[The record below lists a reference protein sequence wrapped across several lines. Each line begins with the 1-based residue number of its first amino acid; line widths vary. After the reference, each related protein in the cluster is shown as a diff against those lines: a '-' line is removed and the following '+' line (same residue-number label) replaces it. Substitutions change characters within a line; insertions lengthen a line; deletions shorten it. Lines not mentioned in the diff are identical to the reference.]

1 MFRIGAGYA
10 TAFENAAH
18 PKRRINPVSPR
29 ENVIRRTPFD
39 APGAV
44 VTATKPSPR
53 PSLLV
58 ADDSAELRRLVRA
71 AVGASYAE
79 IIEAADGR
87 GLFWSLVH
95 AYYAEPVPAP
105 RLLNLVVLADVRM
118 PVYDGLDVLEVW
130 QKFQC
135 HVPIVVITAYPD
147 ERVRTRV
154 TKLGARLLAKP
165 FSLRELRCVLDQ
177 AAAA

>member
-1 MFRIGAGYA
+1 MS
-10 TAFENAAH
+10 H
-18 PKRRINPVSPR
+18 R
-29 ENVIRRTPFD
+29 ENVSRQITFE
-39 APGAV
+39 APGVA

-71 AVGASYAE
+71 AVGASYTE

-95 AYYAEPVPAP
+95 AYYAQPVPAP
-105 RLLNLVVLADVRM
+105 KLLNLVVLADVRM

-135 HVPIVVITAYPD
+135 HVPIVVVTAYPD
-147 ERVRTRV
+147 ERVRDRV

-177 AAAA
+177 AAA

>member
-1 MFRIGAGYA
+1 
-10 TAFENAAH
+10 
-18 PKRRINPVSPR
+18 VSHR
-29 ENVIRRTPFD
+29 ENVSRLLTFE
-39 APGAV
+39 ATGAV
-44 VTATKPSPR
+44 VTAAKPSPR
-53 PSLLV
+53 PTLLV
-58 ADDSAELRRLVRA
+58 ADDSAELRRLVRV

-87 GLFWSLVH
+87 GLFWSLVR
-95 AYYAEPVPAP
+95 AYYAQPSPAP

-118 PVYDGLDVLEVW
+118 PVYDGLEVLEVW

-147 ERVRTRV
+147 DRVRDRV
-154 TKLGARLLAKP
+154 TKLGGRLLAKP

-177 AAAA
+177 AAA